1 MSSRKESVQGTIV
14 SAEIAVSENDPYT
27 AEEALQK
34 ALRLVR
40 EQQQELSEKSEGG
53 PGC

>member
-1 MSSRKESVQGTIV
+1 MSSQDRSVQGTIV
-14 SAEIAVSENDPYT
+14 SAEVAVSENDPFA

-34 ALRLVR
+34 ALRMVR
-40 EQQQELSEKSEGG
+40 EQQQELSEKSESG